1 MTMSDRIA
9 LIDDEALFRE
19 TLAWNLE
26 DAGFSVDAY
35 AEAEEALRRIDGGQ
49 AYHAILLDWQMP
61 VMNGLEFLKVLR
73 QKGHHVPVIFLTG
86 LQEPIYEERGLAEG
100 AIDYIE
106 KTRSVS
112 VILHR
117 LRLAIG
123 GAKVATAETPPAGL
137 ALDSTSARA
146 EWRGRRVD
154 LTLSEFRVVMLLAE
168 REGKD
173 VSYREIYNAVKG
185 EGFIAGAGIE
195 GYRANVRA
203 LVKRIR
209 QKFKDVDPDFT
220 ALENY
225 PGFGYRWRPES
236 GA

>member
-1 MTMSDRIA
+1 MASVQDRVFDIVA
-9 LIDDEALFRE
+9 EQLGVSRDQLTRE
-19 TLAWNLE
+19 TSFINDLGADSLDTVELVMELE
-26 DAGFSVDAY
+26 EEFDVNIPEE
-35 AEAEEALRRIDGGQ
+35 EAEKIQTVGQ
-49 AYHAILLDWQMP
+49 
-61 VMNGLEFLKVLR
+61 
-73 QKGHHVPVIFLTG
+73 
-86 LQEPIYEERGLAEG
+86 

-123 GAKVATAETPPAGL
+123 GAKAAAAESQPAGL
-137 ALDSTSARA
+137 SLDPTSARA

-185 EGFIAGAGIE
+185 EGFIAGAGME

-225 PGFGYRWRPES
+225 PGFGYRWRPDAAAE
-236 GA
+236 

>member
-1 MTMSDRIA
+1 M
-9 LIDDEALFRE
+9 L
-19 TLAWNLE
+19 
-26 DAGFSVDAY
+26 
-35 AEAEEALRRIDGGQ
+35 
-49 AYHAILLDWQMP
+49 MP
-61 VMNGLEFLKVLR
+61 RSWSNGLELLKALR
-73 QKGHHVPVIFLTG
+73 EKGHHVPVLFLTG

-123 GAKVATAETPPAGL
+123 GAKAAAAEAQPAGL
-137 ALDSTSARA
+137 SLDPTSARA

-185 EGFIAGAGIE
+185 EGFIAGAGME

-225 PGFGYRWRPES
+225 PGFGYRWRPDAVAE
-236 GA
+236 